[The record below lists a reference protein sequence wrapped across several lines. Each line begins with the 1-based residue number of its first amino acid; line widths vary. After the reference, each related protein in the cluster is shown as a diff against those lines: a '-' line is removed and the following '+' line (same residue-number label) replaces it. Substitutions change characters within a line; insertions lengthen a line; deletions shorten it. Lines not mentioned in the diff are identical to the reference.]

1 MRLAVIADVHGNLL
15 ALEAVLADIAR
26 QGAVA
31 VVNLGDCLSGPLR
44 PAEVADLLIA
54 RGIPTLR
61 GNHDRQLLEDAPE
74 AMGRSDAFAHARL
87 TATHRAWLAALPP
100 LMAPAEGVLACH
112 GTLGSDLTYALE
124 VLEGPDALRRARP
137 EEAAARIG
145 PTPGATLILCA
156 HSHLARLTRL
166 PDGRLALNPGSVGCP
181 GYVDDAPFPHRVEAG
196 APHARYAIATRGPA
210 GWSFDLRAVAYDW
223 DAAAA
228 DARAAGREEWASA
241 IATGWIGG

>member
-26 QGAVA
+26 QGADA

-87 TATHRAWLAALPP
+87 NPAHRAWLATLPP
-100 LMAPAEGVLACH
+100 LLRPAEGVLACH
-112 GTLGSDLTYALE
+112 GTPGSDLTYALE
-124 VLEGPDALRRARP
+124 VLEGPEALRRARP
-137 EEAAARIG
+137 AEAAARIG
-145 PTPGATLILCA
+145 PTPDASLILCA

-196 APHARYAIATRGPA
+196 APHARYAIVTRGPA
-210 GWSFDLRAVAYDW
+210 GWSCDLRAVAYDW

-228 DARAAGREEWASA
+228 DAQAAGREEWAAA
-241 IATGWIGG
+241 IATGWIRR

>member
-26 QGAVA
+26 QGVDA

-61 GNHDRQLLEDAPE
+61 GNHDRQLLEDAPG

-100 LMAPAEGVLACH
+100 LMAPAGGVLACH

-137 EEAAARIG
+137 EEAAVRIG

-181 GYVDDAPFPHRVEAG
+181 GYVDDAPFPHKVEAG
-196 APHARYAIATRGPA
+196 APHARYAIATLGPA

-228 DARAAGREEWASA
+228 DARAAGREEWAAA

>member
-15 ALEAVLADIAR
+15 ALEAVLADIAL
-26 QGAVA
+26 QGADA

-61 GNHDRQLLEDAPE
+61 GNHDRQLLEDAPA

-87 TATHRAWLAALPP
+87 TPAHRAWLAALPP
-100 LMAPAEGVLACH
+100 LLRPAEGILACH
-112 GTLGSDLTYALE
+112 GTPASDLTYALE
-124 VLEGPDALRRARP
+124 VLDGPEALRRARP
-137 EEAAARIG
+137 AEAAARIG
-145 PTPGATLILCA
+145 PTPGTTLILCA
-156 HSHLARLTRL
+156 HSHLPRLTRL

-181 GYVDDAPFPHRVEAG
+181 GYVDDAPFPHSVEAG
-196 APHARYAIATRGPA
+196 APHARYAIVTRGLA
-210 GWSFDLRAVAYDW
+210 GWSCDLRAVAYDW

-228 DARAAGREEWASA
+228 DARAAGREEWAAA